1 MAFTHGRIRA
11 CAIPET
17 TVYPKKNRGAH
28 AQKHSPRVTNKG
40 EPGKV
45 LTRAPCAKIYCL
57 GP

>member
-17 TVYPKKNRGAH
+17 TVYTKKNRGAH

-40 EPGKV
+40 EPGKI
-45 LTRAPCAKIYCL
+45 LNRATCAKL
-57 GP
+57 A